1 MSKEIPSEPWL
12 RFHFLGGCEI
22 SLPDGPVHLE
32 TAKTRALLVYL
43 ALNPGPQ
50 PRHRLMGLLWAELP
64 EANAR
69 RNLRRALW
77 NLRHRLS
84 SPALPP
90 PILSDR
96 ETVCFNREVAHW
108 SDVAAFETACSYLE
122 PASPRPTPAFHRDQ
136 TRRAAELYRGEFLQ
150 GFYVGDAAAF
160 EEWALAER
168 ERLRAMALRA
178 LQHLVAGHAARNE
191 TGAALHYARRLL
203 ALEPWLEE
211 AHAWLMRLLAR
222 SGRRAEALAQF
233 EACKRVLAE
242 ELGVEPAQETQALY
256 EQIRSG
262 AFAIPASNLPAP
274 TTPFVG
280 RARELAE
287 IAGLLSD
294 PDCQLLTVTGLGGV
308 GKTRLAREVAAQQ
321 IAAFA
326 HGVHYVALSALGA
339 AERIAAALAQSLDIP
354 LVGTVD
360 PGVALLAY
368 LREKQMLL
376 VLDGFEHLLEGA
388 TLPADILQAAPGV
401 KILVTSRERLN
412 LQGEWVYP
420 LEGLECAPDG
430 PVGDPASFDALRLF
444 LQTAR
449 RVHLRFQ
456 VREGEDRHLARI
468 CSLVSGLPLAI
479 ELAAAWVRVLSL
491 EEIAAEIA
499 RHLDFLATTTRDR
512 PPRHRSIRAVFDHSW
527 HLLSDRER
535 DVFRKLSV
543 FGGSFRPQEA
553 GRVGGATLPILSA
566 LVDKSL
572 LQRAASGRYHV
583 HELLRQYAH
592 EQLAQIP
599 GEPALVRDLHCQVYA
614 ASVVHYHHTL
624 TRGPQH
630 QIVTLFAADME
641 DILAAWHWAVQQ
653 RNLEAVASMWRGV
666 ADYYQLRSSFREGE
680 ALFREA
686 LEALGW
692 PPDRGRAGPGTL
704 LSWELLSVQAMFALY
719 LGRFPQARASLERCV
734 ALFARHGVAERVAH
748 CQFFLGEIARFQ
760 GDHHAAGECYRQ
772 SLANYQQLGDRPA
785 VGFCLNGLGL
795 VSSALGEL
803 VPARSC
809 FQASLAAFGN
819 RPRDGSGHCQHQP
832 GRPAGQTGRSR
843 SRQGDTQRGVHPLPE
858 AGPPLGNGGLPPQP
872 GRYRQTGGQ
881 DRGRPGRLSAGPGDP
896 AGHRAAPGIRRLPD
910 QAGRGLYRPGRL
922 YSGQAASAQGA
933 IHHGRTPGSG
943 ADGCGRGSPGSPP
956 GQRRRRGESLG
967 ACPAGRA
974 PSCKDASST
983 GPSQATRRR
992 ARPSAPRGNLSAHP
1006 EAEQCQDARRPAGRI
1021 CLLTLSDRAICYLNM
1036 PFILALFNCCGIEA
1050 DVRVI
1055 DDAPLVFRG
1064 RVVTDGVP
1072 IFARSEDLRVAFETQ
1087 TRMRYFDYLPI
1098 HRQLQ
1103 ESFFQNVRER
1113 GLHGRS

>member
-1 MSKEIPSEPWL
+1 MSKEIPSQPWL

-77 NLRHRLS
+77 NLRHQLS

-90 PILSDR
+90 SILSDR

-108 SDVAAFETACSYLE
+108 SDVAAFETACSYLA

-136 TRRAAELYRGEFLQ
+136 GRRAAELYSGEFLQ
-150 GFYVGDAAAF
+150 GFYVGNAAAF

-191 TGAALHYARRLL
+191 TETALHYARRLL

-262 AFAIPASNLPAP
+262 AFAIPASSLPAP

-294 PDCQLLTVTGLGGV
+294 PDCRLLTVTGLGGV

-321 IAAFA
+321 IAAFV

-339 AERIAAALAQSLDIP
+339 AERLAAALAQSLDIP
-354 LVGTVD
+354 LVGTAD
-360 PGVALLAY
+360 PGAALLAY

-388 TLPADILQAAPGV
+388 TLPAEILQAAPGV

-412 LQGEWVYP
+412 LRGEWVCP
-420 LEGLECAPDG
+420 LAGLECAPDG

-468 CSLVSGLPLAI
+468 CNLVSGLPLAI

-491 EEIAAEIA
+491 EEIAAESA
-499 RHLDFLATTTRDR
+499 QHLDFLATTTRDR

-527 HLLSDRER
+527 HLLSDKER

-543 FGGSFRPQEA
+543 FRGSFRAQEA

-572 LQRAASGRYHV
+572 LQRAASGRYQV

-592 EQLAQIP
+592 DQLAQIP

-614 ASVVHYHHTL
+614 ASVVHYHHAL
-624 TRGPQH
+624 KRGPQH
-630 QIVTLFAADME
+630 RIVMSFAADME
-641 DILAAWHWAVQQ
+641 DILAAWRWAVQQ
-653 RNLEAVASMWRGV
+653 RNLEAVAGMWRGL

-680 ALFREA
+680 TLFREA

-692 PPDRGRAGPGTL
+692 PSDQARAGPGTL

-803 VPARSC
+803 APARSC
-809 FQASLAAFGN
+809 FQASLAAFAET
-819 RPRDGSGHCQHQP
+819 GHEMGQAIASINLADLLAKLGDHAAAREILDEGYTLCQKLGHRWGMAVCLRNLGDIARLEARTGDARAVYQQ
-832 GRPAGQTGRSR
+832 GLEILQGIGQ
-843 SRQGDTQRGVHPLPE
+843 RQ
-858 AGPPLGNGGLPPQP
+858 A
-872 GRYRQTGGQ
+872 
-881 DRGRPGRLSAGPGDP
+881 SAGCLIKLGEVCTDLGDYT
-896 AGHRAAPGIRRLPD
+896 AARQHLHRALSITAELQD
-910 QAGRGLYRPGRL
+910 QAQMVAAAGALALLLAKEEDGEKALELALLVERHPARMPAAQDQVRQLAAELAHQLPGETFQR
-922 YSGQAASAQGA
+922 
-933 IHHGRTPGSG
+933 I
-943 ADGCGRGSPGSPP
+943 
-956 GQRRRRGESLG
+956 QRRSN
-967 ACPAGRA
+967 
-974 PSCKDASST
+974 
-983 GPSQATRRR
+983 
-992 ARPSAPRGNLSAHP
+992 AR
-1006 EAEQCQDARRPAGRI
+1006 
-1021 CLLTLSDRAICYLNM
+1021 TL
-1036 PFILALFNCCGIEA
+1036 
-1050 DVRVI
+1050 
-1055 DDAPLVFRG
+1055 
-1064 RVVTDGVP
+1064 
-1072 IFARSEDLRVAFETQ
+1072 EDLLA
-1087 TRMRYFDYLPI
+1087 
-1098 HRQLQ
+1098 
-1103 ESFFQNVRER
+1103 ESA
-1113 GLHGRS
+1113 S